1 MLGCRQDSDS
11 VWCLYRLRW
20 QEAGRW
26 LYRWDRKEA
35 DRFMW
40 KRTALLYLKWFSTVT
55 SDTLLVGCSPLVPVY
70 CCSEVFSLAVSG
82 AEMEPYVGLVLNNL
96 VEIINRPNTPKTL
109 LENTGVTVWL
119 QVSFCNTLTFYIE
132 LWKKCVVKFHVTLFF
147 LYWNSHYDWSAGIR
161 LSSGGG
167 TYAASVHT
175 TLVSLSPSK
184 QTFDLFWSWFKM
196 QFFTA
201 EVIEGFVFFSNS
213 GVSRSETSGIMRRKI
228 PPSEAS
234 V

>member
-1 MLGCRQDSDS
+1 MTVFGVSTGS
-11 VWCLYRLRW
+11 
-20 QEAGRW
+20 G
-26 LYRWDRKEA
+26 DRKQEG
-35 DRFMW
+35 DCTGEIGRKLIVLW

-70 CCSEVFSLAVSG
+70 CCSEMYSLAVSG

-109 LENTGVTVWL
+109 LENTGVTVSVTSGFLL
-119 QVSFCNTLTFYIE
+119 QHTDLLYWTVE
-132 LWKKCVVKFHVTLFF
+132 KKKSVVKFHVTLFF
-147 LYWNSHYDWSAGIR
+147 LSWNSHYDWSAGIR

-175 TLVSLSPSK
+175 TLVSLSPTK

-228 PPSEAS
+228 LLSEAS